1 VSAADYKLLEQ
12 MNNLSAQQYAG
23 MTANANELSASM
35 HQLSLQYAA
44 LQPQLEQIERLGA
57 SIEQLEN
64 TVRALDRYTLHLAE
78 KVRTIDP
85 NILVTAQQT
94 HLKSDAAAAPASGTG
109 NVAAVTASASPAPTP
124 AAAGPSAAA
133 AAAAVPSAAAAAA
146 PL

>member
-94 HLKSDAAAAPASGTG
+94 HLKSDAAAAPG
-109 NVAAVTASASPAPTP
+109 NVAAVTASASPAPSP
-124 AAAGPSAAA
+124 
-133 AAAAVPSAAAAAA
+133 AAAVPSAAAAA